1 MTLTYLWS
9 KFMKNLP
16 RSATVGCSFEKPSKL
31 NAQSSAVNATMGRYS
46 YCGYGSKL
54 FNCKIGRFCSVSDNV
69 CIGLAS
75 HPMEWVST
83 SPAFH
88 FGRGSIPKDLAAH
101 NYQSD
106 PPLTVIG
113 NDVWIGQGAL
123 IKPGITIGDGAVIA
137 MGSVVTKDVPPYAV
151 VGGNPAKIIKM
162 RFSEE
167 LIQRLLASK
176 WWDLPP
182 EKLKE
187 YAPDIQDPERFLE
200 RIEKLL

>member
-1 MTLTYLWS
+1 MNLTYLWS

-16 RSATVGCSFEKPSKL
+16 RSAVSGCNFEKTSKL
-31 NAQSSAVNATMGRYS
+31 NAQSSAVNASMGRYS

-54 FNCKIGRFCSVSDNV
+54 FNCRIGRFCSISDDV

-75 HPMEWVST
+75 HPMEWAST

-88 FGRGSIPKDLAAH
+88 FGRGSVPKDLAAH
-101 NYQSD
+101 HYDSD

-123 IKPGITIGDGAVIA
+123 IKPGITVGNGAVVA

-162 RFSEE
+162 RFPPE
-167 LIQRLLASK
+167 LIQRFEASK

-182 EKLKE
+182 AKLKDL
-187 YAPDIQDPERFLE
+187 APYISQPEEFLN
-200 RIEKLL
+200 RIEELV